1 MKGLLVSLVTLIL
14 YAASTMVVARLWHPR
29 RNIYLFVSVG
39 LAWIVGYAI
48 LYFAT
53 PANLYFLPKG
63 WMCSNIWLDFFYGL
77 IVFLLNC
84 HTFVDCAVTACA
96 GFSISLVVV
105 ILKAAGQTATTD
117 ELVAKYQLDGETDR
131 IYGWRVPHLER
142 RGYIRRD
149 PKTGRYLLTPK
160 GHIIAATTFFL
171 KRILNLGEGG

>member
-14 YAASTMVVARLWHPR
+14 YAASTIVVARLWRPR
-29 RNIYLFVSVG
+29 RHIYLFVLVG
-39 LAWIVGYAI
+39 LAWIVGYII
-48 LYFAT
+48 LYFVT
-53 PANLYFLPKG
+53 PANLYFLPKA

-84 HTFVDCAVTACA
+84 HTFVDCVATACA
-96 GFSISLVVV
+96 GFSISLLVV

-117 ELVAKYQLDGETDR
+117 ELVAKYKLDDQTDR

-149 PKTGRYLLTPK
+149 PKTGHYFLTRK
-160 GHIIAATTFFL
+160 GRIIAVTTFCL
-171 KRILNLGEGG
+171 KRMMNLGEGG